1 MKIRSFLI
9 TLTLALAAATF
20 DASAQELVVI
30 GGVKYAIHDVA
41 KGETLYSLSRRYGVT
56 VDEIKSANEALA
68 AGLKAGQRI
77 KIPVK
82 SAAEK
87 EQPKVRLHK
96 VVRGET
102 LYSLSKLNDLTVE
115 ELRAANPHV
124 RKGLKAGQLIEI
136 PLKRV

>member
-20 DASAQELVVI
+20 DVSAQELVVI

-41 KGETLYSLSRRYGVT
+41 KGETLYSLSRKYGVT
-56 VDEIKSANEALA
+56 VDDIKSANEALA

-77 KIPVK
+77 KIPMK

-87 EQPKVRLHK
+87 EQPKVRLHT
-96 VVRGET
+96 RR
-102 LYSLSKLNDLTVE
+102 L
-115 ELRAANPHV
+115 
-124 RKGLKAGQLIEI
+124 
-136 PLKRV
+136 PL